1 ESQCAY
7 VLIIVALYWILGP
20 VPIAA
25 VAMLPVVLF
34 PLLGILSSTE
44 VCQNYMK
51 EGYMTFIGGLMAAIA
66 IENCKLHER
75 IALKVLL
82 LVGTEV
88 KGLLLGIMLTT
99 MFLSMWMSNSATTAL
114 MVPIVNVLAGEI
126 SPNTKE
132 IHLDEGMGAQA
143 HGPDIALLIFG
154 DHQQDFTRLAP
165 RFEGSK
171 SVIG

>member
-1 ESQCAY
+1 
-7 VLIIVALYWILGP
+7 
-20 VPIAA
+20 
-25 VAMLPVVLF
+25 
-34 PLLGILSSTE
+34 
-44 VCQNYMK
+44 
-51 EGYMTFIGGLMAAIA
+51 MTFIGGLMAAIA

-132 IHLDEGMGAQA
+132 IHLDEG
-143 HGPDIALLIFG
+143 I
-154 DHQQDFTRLAP
+154 
-165 RFEGSK
+165 
-171 SVIG
+171 SVIENNEIYRLEENAKKRNSIKE